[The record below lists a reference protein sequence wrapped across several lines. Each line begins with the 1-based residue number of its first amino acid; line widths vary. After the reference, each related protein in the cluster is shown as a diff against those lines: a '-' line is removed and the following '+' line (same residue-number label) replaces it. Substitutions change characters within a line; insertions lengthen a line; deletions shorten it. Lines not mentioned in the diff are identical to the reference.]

1 MKYPRSNKEII
12 VITGAGQGIGK
23 EIAKNL
29 DYKYDILLISK
40 SLNCKKTSKEILK
53 KDSKLVNCSRIIKYL
68 KLDLEKNFDFT
79 KIEKKI
85 NFKEYHKIHLIL
97 CAGIVDQY
105 QEGYKY
111 TSNWK
116 KVFNINLFSNIH
128 LINSFLKFYNKKQ
141 KQNKIIVFSGGG
153 AASSFKKFPIYSA
166 SKTAL
171 VRTVENY
178 SEILSKRNISIFA
191 IAPGAVKTKM
201 LLKVQKIA
209 KVQTK
214 SKVEDVVKF
223 INKCLQINTNSLNG
237 KLVHIKDD
245 LSKISKNKNKNYLKL
260 RRIQ

>member
-1 MKYPRSNKEII
+1 MKYSRSNKEVI

-29 DYKYDILLISK
+29 DHKYDILLISK
-40 SLNCKKTSKEILK
+40 SLNCKKTFEKNLK

-105 QEGYKY
+105 EEGYKY

-153 AASSFKKFPIYSA
+153 AASFFNKFPIYSA

-171 VRTVENY
+171 VRLENY
-178 SEILSKRNISIFA
+178 LILSKRNISIFA

-223 INKCLQINTNSLNG
+223 INKCLQINTNSFNG

-245 LSKISKNKNKNYLKL
+245 LAKISKNKDKNYLKL

>member
-1 MKYPRSNKEII
+1 M
-12 VITGAGQGIGK
+12 
-23 EIAKNL
+23 
-29 DYKYDILLISK
+29 
-40 SLNCKKTSKEILK
+40 
-53 KDSKLVNCSRIIKYL
+53 VNCSRIIKYL

-153 AASSFKKFPIYSA
+153 AASSLRNFLFIQ
-166 SKTAL
+166 L
-171 VRTVENY
+171 VRQLLLELIENY

-209 KVQTK
+209 KVRTK

-223 INKCLQINTNSLNG
+223 INKCLQINTNSFNG